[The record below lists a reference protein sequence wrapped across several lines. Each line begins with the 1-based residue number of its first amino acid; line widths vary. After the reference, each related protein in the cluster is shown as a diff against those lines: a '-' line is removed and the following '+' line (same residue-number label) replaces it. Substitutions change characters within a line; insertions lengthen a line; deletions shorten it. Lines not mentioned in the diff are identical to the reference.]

1 MKKFKIVLLL
11 LIVLLISGCSGTYN
25 LKINDNLTVEEN
37 LIITLE
43 NEVDNYDKIDNL
55 INSEV
60 GNKKDY
66 SISKDG
72 NNLNISYKKKYDTI
86 EEYLLDSILYKQ
98 IFNSI
103 SYNSDD
109 NEISLG
115 ARNILN
121 LSTSDLNN
129 SYDLKILQ
137 INVQTPLEVI
147 DENADFVNENTYSWT
162 INDKTQEKDMYLVF
176 NKEKFVLNRGTII
189 LISALGL
196 VVIGLIIII
205 IKRLLDARKI

>member
-72 NNLNISYKKKYDTI
+72 NNLNVSYKKKYDTI

>member
-25 LKINDNLTVEEN
+25 LKINNNLKEEKN
-37 LIITLE
+37 IIITLE
-43 NEVDNYDKIDNL
+43 NEVYNYDKIDNL

-60 GNKKDY
+60 GN
-66 SISKDG
+66 
-72 NNLNISYKKKYDTI
+72 NLNVSYKKKYDTI